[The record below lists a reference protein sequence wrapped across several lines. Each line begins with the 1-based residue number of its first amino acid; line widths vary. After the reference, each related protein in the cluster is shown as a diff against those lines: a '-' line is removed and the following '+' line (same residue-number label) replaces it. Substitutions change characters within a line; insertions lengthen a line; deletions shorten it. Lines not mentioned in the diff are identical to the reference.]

1 MSVHTCTIERTSDAY
16 CTHLNQSAV
25 CLITAPPAPPRPRC
39 TNSVLLEPVSPGTA
53 TTSSW
58 TRRRWTAWPVLARPL
73 LTTTTAA
80 WRRPAAWTRRLW
92 TQRSPT
98 STTIAV
104 RREKSEA
111 FVFVSFTPRP
121 CRLKSFV
128 QTTRHNSF
136 RRVVSGYN
144 CQTLLFSS
152 RIFFSLSVIC

>member
-1 MSVHTCTIERTSDAY
+1 MSA

-25 CLITAPPAPPRPRC
+25 CLITATPALPRPRC
-39 TNSVLLEPVSPGTA
+39 TNSVLMEPVSPGTA

-73 LTTTTAA
+73 LSTTAAA

-92 TQRSPT
+92 IQRSPT

-111 FVFVSFTPRP
+111 SVFLSFSPRP
-121 CRLKSFV
+121 CFLISSV
-128 QTTRHNSF
+128 QITRHISF
-136 RRVVSGYN
+136 RRVV
-144 CQTLLFSS
+144 L
-152 RIFFSLSVIC
+152 SLIHISEPTRPP